1 MSRLQSTTTPSATK
15 IIGSPVKVRQQ
26 WTPTVVL
33 SLSFCT
39 TTMITYRPPLF
50 VSQHLCPMG
59 CQKCIFFSSPPTV
72 MVPWYTVEPPQ
83 NGVCPKH
90 CTCAKYI
97 VDEYVQETLECL
109 YENHVTD
116 ITEQFPA
123 RQTPTSKSMRMSAS
137 STYWHNKADQLCIN
151 PDLLD
156 LSAPLPP
163 CVALLV
169 HGHIDNMLDDFAN
182 LEEWFFGF
190 ENAPPHEK
198 EDILEGYRNGT
209 YPAILKKRRY
219 DRAIALALID
229 PLSKVDDANTLFGPP
244 TKKLRQTTLTQA
256 FNEFP
261 DADEDSKP
269 KAAVAVIDLTLKR
282 PTADY
287 ASQSESVIDLTK
299 NAAAALLPQAVL
311 DRPQPV
317 IKVST
322 SHATTSVDVSF
333 PSNIPTPPPH
343 PKIGCIY

>member
-1 MSRLQSTTTPSATK
+1 
-15 IIGSPVKVRQQ
+15 
-26 WTPTVVL
+26 
-33 SLSFCT
+33 
-39 TTMITYRPPLF
+39 
-50 VSQHLCPMG
+50 
-59 CQKCIFFSSPPTV
+59 
-72 MVPWYTVEPPQ
+72 MVPWYTVKPPQ

-116 ITEQFPA
+116 ITEQFPE

-163 CVALLV
+163 CIALLV
-169 HGHIDNMLDDFAN
+169 HGHIDNMLDNFAN
-182 LEEWFFGF
+182 LDECFFCF

-198 EDILEGYRNGT
+198 EDILEGHRNGT
-209 YPAILKKRRY
+209 YHAILKKRRD
-219 DRAIALALID
+219 DRAITLALIG
-229 PLSKVDDANTLFGPP
+229 PLSEADDANTLFGPP
-244 TKKLRQTTLTQA
+244 TKKLRQTMLTQA

-261 DADEDSKP
+261 DADEDSRP
-269 KAAVAVIDLTLKR
+269 KAVAVIDLTLKR

-287 ASQSESVIDLTK
+287 NSQPESVIDLTK
-299 NAAAALLPQAVL
+299 NASAAMLPQGVK
-311 DRPQPV
+311 DSPQPA

-322 SHATTSVDVSF
+322 SNATAGVDFSF
-333 PSNIPTPPPH
+333 PSNITTPPPH